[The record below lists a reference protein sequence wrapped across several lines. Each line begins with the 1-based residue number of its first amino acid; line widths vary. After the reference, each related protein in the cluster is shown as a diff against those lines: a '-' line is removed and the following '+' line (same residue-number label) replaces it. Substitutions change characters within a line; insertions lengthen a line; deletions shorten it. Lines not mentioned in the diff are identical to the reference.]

1 MTFRGKTGD
10 LARSRHPKDV
20 SSCAQSQDP
29 PSHVTKS
36 AYVYILASDRHGTLY
51 TGVTSDLAR
60 RLHQHRE
67 HVLEGFTSR
76 YEVTRLVWF
85 AQGDD
90 IAAAI
95 ALEKKI
101 KNRSRRWKLDL
112 IERQNPAWDDL
123 AADWISP
130 EPEKGVIPRAVAES
144 TAKRRALAEAS
155 QNRRETAQ
163 QELSDLNA
171 PAFRLAD
178 PLADRASLLDINIE
192 YVGWVFA
199 QIEAMSGMTARD
211 ILGAEVVDYVP
222 TVIDKVCGDPPPRG
236 SFYLVEHAG
245 RVVAMGGVR
254 RSADGVA
261 ELKRVY
267 VRPTGRGQR
276 LGEALTR
283 RLVTDARTFGYR
295 TLRLDTLPFMGAAQ
309 ALYEAMGF
317 VDCPPYPV
325 EMPEAFRAHIRYMA
339 LAL

>member
-1 MTFRGKTGD
+1 M
-10 LARSRHPKDV
+10 
-20 SSCAQSQDP
+20 SSP
-29 PSHVTKS
+29 T
-36 AYVYILASDRHGTLY
+36 
-51 TGVTSDLAR
+51 
-60 RLHQHRE
+60 
-67 HVLEGFTSR
+67 
-76 YEVTRLVWF
+76 
-85 AQGDD
+85 
-90 IAAAI
+90 
-95 ALEKKI
+95 
-101 KNRSRRWKLDL
+101 
-112 IERQNPAWDDL
+112 
-123 AADWISP
+123 
-130 EPEKGVIPRAVAES
+130 
-144 TAKRRALAEAS
+144 
-155 QNRRETAQ
+155 
-163 QELSDLNA
+163 
-171 PAFRLAD
+171 FRLAD
-178 PLADRASLLDINIE
+178 PIADRSALIALNIE
-192 YVGWVFA
+192 YVTWVFA
-199 QIEAMSGMTARD
+199 EIEKISGLTARS
-211 ILGAEVVDYVP
+211 ILGSEVAEYVP